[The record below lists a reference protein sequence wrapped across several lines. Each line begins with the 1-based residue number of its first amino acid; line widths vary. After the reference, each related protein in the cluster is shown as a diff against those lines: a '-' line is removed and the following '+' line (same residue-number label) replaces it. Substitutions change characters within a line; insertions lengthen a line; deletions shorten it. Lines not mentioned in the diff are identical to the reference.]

1 MSEYIYF
8 GSKWGDEKKPI
19 FNIFLNHKVVFAG
32 LTLDEANSYKKK
44 FKKDT
49 KIAVCDGTTVKTVG
63 IADMMQNISHSAVEQ
78 QSGIDQI
85 KIAIEEMDTTTQR
98 NAALVEEA
106 TASADVLFAQS
117 KELMNAI
124 HIFQLPENN
133 GDK

>member
-1 MSEYIYF
+1 MRECVR
-8 GSKWGDEKKPI
+8 KI
-19 FNIFLNHKVVFAG
+19 FVAQIVKNRILDIFCKYNVVFAG
-32 LTLDEANSYKKK
+32 VGKDNIDNYKNK
-44 FKKDT
+44 FKAGT
-49 KIAVCDGTTVKTVG
+49 KIAITDGMTVKAVG

>member
-1 MSEYIYF
+1 
-8 GSKWGDEKKPI
+8 
-19 FNIFLNHKVVFAG
+19 
-32 LTLDEANSYKKK
+32 
-44 FKKDT
+44 
-49 KIAVCDGTTVKTVG
+49 
-63 IADMMQNISHSAVEQ
+63 MMQNISHSAVEQ

>member
-1 MSEYIYF
+1 M
-8 GSKWGDEKKPI
+8 
-19 FNIFLNHKVVFAG
+19 
-32 LTLDEANSYKKK
+32 
-44 FKKDT
+44 
-49 KIAVCDGTTVKTVG
+49 TVKTVG
-63 IADMMQNISHSAVEQ
+63 IADMMQNISHSTVEQ
-78 QSGIDQI
+78 QSRIDQI